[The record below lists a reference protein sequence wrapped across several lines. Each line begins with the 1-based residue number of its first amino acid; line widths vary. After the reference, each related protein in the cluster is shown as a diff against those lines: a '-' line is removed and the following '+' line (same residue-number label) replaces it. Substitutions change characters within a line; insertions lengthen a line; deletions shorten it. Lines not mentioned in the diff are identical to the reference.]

1 MDIKRLGLMT
11 ATAAVGFT
19 LWIKWNNQQQTHIT
33 APHTVHMTSHVDSSQ
48 HGGGAI
54 PLVTSKPNQKSS
66 TVKSPIEVKTDV
78 LNLTIDPM
86 SATISSAHLLKY
98 SKSVANKAPI
108 SILTAP
114 SSSSNQTYMLTNQL
128 YQNSKPMNM
137 VYHASQQI
145 YKMKPGDKE
154 LVVNLQASQNGVVVN
169 KQFVFNR
176 GNYAVKVNTTVK
188 NQNKSS
194 LKLQQGY
201 GIVRTE
207 PKADHLHFNGA
218 SYSAGSEDYTKL
230 SYSDIAKSNLNINTN
245 NGWLAMQQ
253 HYFLS
258 TWIPPQQQ
266 SQQFYTSVTN
276 TDGKLY
282 KIGSL
287 LSFSLDPQQTFDRS
301 ATFYVGPENTTVLAA
316 LAPHLDRTVNYG
328 WFSSISSFIF
338 MLMTHIHHVVG
349 NWGWTIVLITLLIKL
364 VLYYPSA
371 KSYRSMA
378 RMREVQPKVKIL
390 QERYKD
396 DRQTLSQEMMKLY
409 KKERVNPLGGCLP
422 LLVQFPI
429 LIALYHL
436 LGAAVELRQAPFIFW
451 IHDLSVKDPFY
462 ILPILMGLSM
472 FAQQKLNP
480 APPDPTQARV
490 MMFLPVVM
498 TVFFLNFAAGLT
510 LYWLTNNI
518 LSFAQQAYIMSQYD
532 SKAEDK
538 KLRYK
543 KKAKRRLG

>member
-1 MDIKRLGLMT
+1 
-11 ATAAVGFT
+11 
-19 LWIKWNNQQQTHIT
+19 
-33 APHTVHMTSHVDSSQ
+33 
-48 HGGGAI
+48 
-54 PLVTSKPNQKSS
+54 
-66 TVKSPIEVKTDV
+66 
-78 LNLTIDPM
+78 
-86 SATISSAHLLKY
+86 
-98 SKSVANKAPI
+98 VANKAPI

-287 LSFSLDPQQTFDRS
+287 
-301 ATFYVGPENTTVLAA
+301 
-316 LAPHLDRTVNYG
+316 
-328 WFSSISSFIF
+328 
-338 MLMTHIHHVVG
+338 
-349 NWGWTIVLITLLIKL
+349 
-364 VLYYPSA
+364 
-371 KSYRSMA
+371 
-378 RMREVQPKVKIL
+378 
-390 QERYKD
+390 
-396 DRQTLSQEMMKLY
+396 
-409 KKERVNPLGGCLP
+409 
-422 LLVQFPI
+422 
-429 LIALYHL
+429 
-436 LGAAVELRQAPFIFW
+436 
-451 IHDLSVKDPFY
+451 
-462 ILPILMGLSM
+462 
-472 FAQQKLNP
+472 
-480 APPDPTQARV
+480 
-490 MMFLPVVM
+490 
-498 TVFFLNFAAGLT
+498 
-510 LYWLTNNI
+510 
-518 LSFAQQAYIMSQYD
+518 
-532 SKAEDK
+532 
-538 KLRYK
+538 
-543 KKAKRRLG
+543 